1 MIYLVLLDILG
12 IYSGLMRAL
21 TEKTAHA
28 HLLGRVM
35 LRLGL
40 ESYPWT

>member
-21 TEKTAHA
+21 TEKTSHA